1 MKFLYEYRTKDN
13 AVHSGV
19 VCAATRDDAYSAL
32 KAQGVKPSRLTE
44 APGFFN
50 HLFGK
55 GKRWIAIGVLCALCI
70 AVLAAKVG
78 ADRRAARTLHDAQ
91 STLHFLDS
99 PTRRQ
104 VIGDAAIIE
113 EGVRTGWAEVFSE
126 PGDRFLAS
134 FAIPGETPAIRSTT
148 VESIETCLGESAECR
163 VRSAGDDGRARRTP
177 ARASLRD
184 SASPRGIPATAAPG
198 TRHKAQSIETRQ
210 ITAIVNGMKDEL
222 RTFLS
227 KGGSIAQYGRLLVQ
241 RQEAEIGYYNRAKN
255 EVDTLVKSGAPSKEI
270 ERTWNDVNARLRAMG
285 IKLVPM
291 PE

>member
-19 VCAATRDDAYSAL
+19 VCASTRDDAYSAL

-55 GKRWIAIGVLCALCI
+55 GKRWIAIGVLCALCL
-70 AVLAAKVG
+70 VLG
-78 ADRRAARTLHDAQ
+78 ALALSISHSAQSTLHSAQ

-99 PTRRQ
+99 STRRQ

-134 FAIPGETPAIRSTT
+134 FAIPGEAPAIRSTT

-163 VRSAGDDGRARRTP
+163 VRSAGDDGRARR
-177 ARASLRD
+177 S
-184 SASPRGIPATAAPG
+184 ATAAPG
-198 TRHKAQSIETRQ
+198 TKHKAQSIETRQ

-285 IKLVPM
+285 IKLVSM